1 MTDMTRI
8 FIPSGIDSLTLIDNL
23 GKVKAKENKEEGEG
37 EGDSDEN
44 KEEEFEQEKKEELLP
59 FEDVIK

>member
-23 GKVKAKENKEEGEG
+23 GKVKAKEIKG

-44 KEEEFEQEKKEELLP
+44 KEEEAEQEKKEELLP

>member
-23 GKVKAKENKEEGEG
+23 GKVKAKENKEEG
-37 EGDSDEN
+37 DSDEN
-44 KEEEFEQEKKEELLP
+44 KEEEVEQEKKEELLP